1 MMQEEQQ
8 GRRLDHHEFQ
18 FFECEVNKNRWEPY
32 GEAQQRQLRDVLQTC
47 VTPTTTMLH
56 YGPGKDYCVRL
67 FKHPDGRVEGSQL
80 NTHTGTTRQLRVF
93 LGHGGARKGAHTDW
107 QG

>member
-32 GEAQQRQLRDVLQTC
+32 GEKQQRLLRDVLQTC
-47 VTPTTTMLH
+47 VDRKTTMLH
-56 YGPGKDYCVRL
+56 YGQGHDYCVTL
-67 FKHPDGRVEGSQL
+67 FKHRDGTVVGSQQ
-80 NTHTGTTRQLRVF
+80 NIHTGTIRQLRLS